1 VARVQ
6 VRKLRVTG
14 RKRHEP
20 KRFSAEE
27 QGCQQRVA
35 RRGACAGA
43 QAPGHRPQTARAET
57 LFGRWMPLSAAEV
70 LAGGP
75 LTAFFDPLCERGAGQ
90 ARLSHK
96 QVEQHRRLKAKQY
109 LDQLRCLVPTG
120 RDPKNDSN
128 KVLSLAIEHLR
139 SLLAGKDVTAKG
151 TSMEPTGDLIF
162 SMDADEVQQAKC
174 EEATVQAKTDDSSK
188 AGEALSE
195 ADKRLS
201 HNEVEQKRRQEAR
214 HRYDELR
221 ALLPNASKFDKNTVL
236 QHTIQ
241 AIQELAGVSDQAL
254 SKMMSELPVCDADNE
269 GDSMVDSSASNAI
282 SAAASGL
289 AQLASAGHKSPLSE
303 SPTDVLTFAASIAWL
318 PACEKKGKTNATA
331 KAEPSEEGVIQQM
344 RESVGSDGA
353 VQKQGGEERKRKVGE
368 EGERAKGDA
377 GRLAAAED
385 ADRKKSRTVWPEAT
399 AAVVKQEEGAATEQ
413 QAREARER
421 EAQRAFEDEMDGL
434 DALSLLSHCAV
445 QLQASLPN
453 TPVLTGREG
462 SWGET
467 SIMSALP
474 PMSLQAQAPPSAGK
488 GSLALLAAA
497 GAAARR

>member
-1 VARVQ
+1 
-6 VRKLRVTG
+6 
-14 RKRHEP
+14 
-20 KRFSAEE
+20 
-27 QGCQQRVA
+27 
-35 RRGACAGA
+35 
-43 QAPGHRPQTARAET
+43 
-57 LFGRWMPLSAAEV
+57 M
-70 LAGGP
+70 
-75 LTAFFDPLCERGAGQ
+75 
-90 ARLSHK
+90 
-96 QVEQHRRLKAKQY
+96 EQHRRLKAKQY
-109 LDQLRCLVPTG
+109 FDQLRCLVPTG
-120 RDPKNDSN
+120 RDPKNDRN

-289 AQLASAGHKSPLSE
+289 AQLASAGHKSCFLFQP
-303 SPTDVLTFAASIAWL
+303 
-318 PACEKKGKTNATA
+318 
-331 KAEPSEEGVIQQM
+331 
-344 RESVGSDGA
+344 
-353 VQKQGGEERKRKVGE
+353 
-368 EGERAKGDA
+368 
-377 GRLAAAED
+377 
-385 ADRKKSRTVWPEAT
+385 
-399 AAVVKQEEGAATEQ
+399 AATTSPYVYDLCTQ
-413 QAREARER
+413 
-421 EAQRAFEDEMDGL
+421 DEVDKILDNRGL
-434 DALSLLSHCAV
+434 SSIVL
-445 QLQASLPN
+445 ASLM
-453 TPVLTGREG
+453 VYMYIYISVCMR
-462 SWGET
+462 
-467 SIMSALP
+467 ICV
-474 PMSLQAQAPPSAGK
+474 
-488 GSLALLAAA
+488 
-497 GAAARR
+497 